1 MNNSTT
7 WSILEKLAD
16 PASTQDERIRLLQ
29 EIESDPALLAQ
40 WKAFSVL
47 QEWPELENVA
57 HSTEGVLDRI
67 QAVQKAESFDAGIK
81 QAFPYVAAAALAASV
96 LLAFINIGQTEDSSD
111 ITLDDVFGLPQPT
124 IENTLLVNL

>member
-1 MNNSTT
+1 MNNSNN

-16 PASTQDERIRLLQ
+16 PASTQDERLKLLQ
-29 EIESDPALLAQ
+29 EVEADPGLLAQ

-47 QEWPELENVA
+47 QKWPELENVTS
-57 HSTEGVLDRI
+57 STDVVLDRI
-67 QAVQKAESFDAGIK
+67 HSVQKAESFDLGIK

-96 LLAFINIGQTEDSSD
+96 LLAFINIGQTEDASD

-124 IENTLLVNL
+124 IESTLIANL